1 MYNSLTKV
9 IYFITLTVVDWVDV
23 FTRPIYKH
31 IVIDSLRYC
40 QENKR
45 LRIYAWV
52 MMSNH
57 LHLLVDVNDEMSYE
71 QERLELSNIIRDF
84 KKFTSKKLVNSIED
98 NVQESR
104 KDWMMN
110 RFWYAGANDKKIKN
124 NRFWQEG
131 YCPEVWVYYVPR
143 HIAIR
148 KSCLPMSHF
157 RCLCRLTGE
166 SIRKNNKLYNL
177 KNRNCYEYS
186 VCST

>member
-57 LHLLVDVNDEMSYE
+57 LHLLVDVNDEMPYE

-131 YCPEVWVYYVPR
+131 YCPEEIFSEEFLRQKINYIHQNPVRQEIVLFPEQYKYSS
-143 HIAIR
+143 AIDYA
-148 KSCLPMSHF
+148 
-157 RCLCRLTGE
+157 GE
-166 SIRKNNKLYNL
+166 KGLLDVAVIK
-177 KNRNCYEYS
+177 
-186 VCST
+186 

>member
-1 MYNSLTKV
+1 MSLPDPY
-9 IYFITLTVVDWVDV
+9 I
-23 FTRPIYKH
+23 IYKH

-57 LHLLVDVNDEMSYE
+57 LHLLVDVNDEMPYE

-131 YCPEVWVYYVPR
+131 YCPEEIFSEEFLRQKINYIHQNPVRQEIVIFPEQYKYSS
-143 HIAIR
+143 AIDYA
-148 KSCLPMSHF
+148 
-157 RCLCRLTGE
+157 GE
-166 SIRKNNKLYNL
+166 KGLLDVAVIK
-177 KNRNCYEYS
+177 
-186 VCST
+186 

>member
-1 MYNSLTKV
+1 MSLPDPY
-9 IYFITLTVVDWVDV
+9 I
-23 FTRPIYKH
+23 IYKH

-57 LHLLVDVNDEMSYE
+57 LHLLVDVNDEMPYE

-110 RFWYAGANDKKIKN
+110 RFWYAGANDKKIKTIDSGKKVTVQ
-124 NRFWQEG
+124 RRYSRRSF
-131 YCPEVWVYYVPR
+131 CV
-143 HIAIR
+143 R
-148 KSCLPMSHF
+148 KS
-157 RCLCRLTGE
+157 TT
-166 SIRKNNKLYNL
+166 SIRILSDKRLLIHQSNTNTAQ
-177 KNRNCYEYS
+177 R
-186 VCST
+186 

>member
-57 LHLLVDVNDEMSYE
+57 LHLLVDVNDEMPYE

-98 NVQESR
+98 NVHESR

-110 RFWYAGANDKKIKN
+110 RFWYAGANDKRIKKQSILARRLLSRGDILGGIFASEN
-124 NRFWQEG
+124 QLHPSE
-131 YCPEVWVYYVPR
+131 
-143 HIAIR
+143 
-148 KSCLPMSHF
+148 SCQT
-157 RCLCRLTGE
+157 RDC
-166 SIRKNNKLYNL
+166 
-177 KNRNCYEYS
+177 
-186 VCST
+186 